1 MTRSARNRS
10 NSTTT
15 SDNSRTGCVET
26 ADDKGSAVGHRHHGA
41 FLVVH
46 QQTELER
53 LLALGATTVEWSR
66 PPGADFLT
74 LAEPESNGLDVV
86 QI

>member
-1 MTRSARNRS
+1 
-10 NSTTT
+10 
-15 SDNSRTGCVET
+15 
-26 ADDKGSAVGHRHHGA
+26 VGHRHHGA